1 LLNRRRQSLGV
12 LLTFT
17 IEQEGRECAF
27 GYIGRVLLLDIS
39 LIVSFEGLLELH
51 FLSMSFGM
59 EKFSLETKGLLCDSG
74 LPVDGASF
82 TLPPVEYKPKIEKGA
97 IEYAL
102 AFMVI

>member
-1 LLNRRRQSLGV
+1 MSL
-12 LLTFT
+12 
-17 IEQEGRECAF
+17 
-27 GYIGRVLLLDIS
+27 
-39 LIVSFEGLLELH
+39 
-51 FLSMSFGM
+51 GM

-82 TLPPVEYKPKIEKGA
+82 TLPPVEYKPKNEKGT